1 MRRTVRAG
9 RPASVLVGLLL
20 AVGACSAAGAPTDPV
35 TAAVPTS
42 AVPTT
47 AVPTAAVPTTAV
59 PTTAAPTPSS
69 SVPTLAPT
77 ASPSRIRSPLPDVHV
92 PGVNDPSC
100 RSAERPVV
108 LLPGTFSTVQS
119 NFTALAAALQADGRC
134 VYGLNYGLAGVAPV
148 RDSASA
154 AAGFVQD
161 VRAATGAD
169 QVDVVGFSQGGLVL
183 RTALRLDGLAPAVAT
198 AVLIAPSFHGS
209 TADLLTGVPAA
220 ACPACA
226 DQTAGSALLTELDA
240 GGDLDGQVRYATI
253 SSRDDTVVTPVD
265 GQSPVGPADRV
276 RSLVIQD
283 RCPQA
288 RVSHLDLPADPGVV
302 GWLGA
307 ALDSDGRPEPTAY
320 RCP

>member
-42 AVPTT
+42 ALPTS
-47 AVPTAAVPTTAV
+47 AVPTTAV
-59 PTTAAPTPSS
+59 PTTAVPTPSS

-77 ASPSRIRSPLPDVHV
+77 ASPSRIPSALPDVHV

-134 VYGLNYGLAGVAPV
+134 VYGLNYGLAGIAPV

-183 RTALRLDGLAPAVAT
+183 RTALRLDGLAPAVAS

-265 GQSPVGPADRV
+265 AQSPVGPADRV

-283 RCPQA
+283 RCPRA
-288 RVSHLDLPADPGVV
+288 TVSHLDLPADPGVV
-302 GWLGA
+302 GWVGA

>member
-42 AVPTT
+42 ALPTS
-47 AVPTAAVPTTAV
+47 AVPTTAV
-59 PTTAAPTPSS
+59 PTTAVPTPSS

-77 ASPSRIRSPLPDVHV
+77 ATPSRIPSPLPDVHV

-302 GWLGA
+302 GWVGA

>member
-20 AVGACSAAGAPTDPV
+20 AVGACSAAGAPTDPA
-35 TAAVPTS
+35 TTAVPTS

>member
-1 MRRTVRAG
+1 MRRAVRAG
-9 RPASVLVGLLL
+9 RPASVLAGLLLAGLLL
-20 AVGACSAAGAPTDPV
+20 AVGACSAVGAPIGPAT
-35 TAAVPTS
+35 T

-59 PTTAAPTPSS
+59 PTPSS

-77 ASPSRIRSPLPDVHV
+77 ASPIPLPDVHV
-92 PGVNDPSC
+92 PGVNDPFC

-134 VYGLNYGLAGVAPV
+134 VYGLNYSLAGVAPV
-148 RDSASA
+148 RESATA

-276 RSLVIQD
+276 RSLAIQD
-283 RCPQA
+283 RCPRA
-288 RVSHLDLPADPGVV
+288 TVSHLDLPADPGVV
-302 GWLGA
+302 GWVGA

>member
-9 RPASVLVGLLL
+9 RPVSVLVGLLL

-35 TAAVPTS
+35 TSAAL
-42 AVPTT
+42 TT
-47 AVPTAAVPTTAV
+47 AALTTAA
-59 PTTAAPTPSS
+59 PTTAAPTTS
-69 SVPTLAPT
+69 SVSTLAPT

-92 PGVNDPSC
+92 PGVNDPAC

-119 NFTALAAALQADGRC
+119 NFTALAAALQAGGRC

-148 RDSASA
+148 RASATA

-240 GGDLDGQVRYATI
+240 GGDLDGPVRYATI

-265 GQSPVGPADRV
+265 AQSPVGPTGSGRWSSRTDAPRRGSRTWICPPTRGWSAGWAPHWTATAGPSRPRIVAPDRYGKI
-276 RSLVIQD
+276 SSGL
-283 RCPQA
+283 
-288 RVSHLDLPADPGVV
+288 
-302 GWLGA
+302 
-307 ALDSDGRPEPTAY
+307 
-320 RCP
+320 

>member
-1 MRRTVRAG
+1 MRRTARAG

-35 TAAVPTS
+35 TT

-47 AVPTAAVPTTAV
+47 AAPTTAVPTTAV
-59 PTTAAPTPSS
+59 PTTS
-69 SVPTLAPT
+69 SVSTPAPT
-77 ASPSRIRSPLPDVHV
+77 ATPSRIRSPLPDVHV

-100 RSAERPVV
+100 RSAQRPVV

-119 NFTALAAALQADGRC
+119 NFTALAAALRAGGRC
-134 VYGLNYGLAGVAPV
+134 VFGLNYGLAGVAPV

-161 VRAATGAD
+161 VRTATGAD

-183 RTALRLDGLAPAVAT
+183 RTALRLDGLAPAVAS

-265 GQSPVGPADRV
+265 AQSPVGPADRV

-283 RCPQA
+283 RCPRA
-288 RVSHLDLPADPGVV
+288 TVSHLDLPADPGVV
-302 GWLGA
+302 GWVGA

>member
-42 AVPTT
+42 ALPTS
-47 AVPTAAVPTTAV
+47 AVPTTAV
-59 PTTAAPTPSS
+59 PTTAVSTPTS

-77 ASPSRIRSPLPDVHV
+77 ATPSRIPSPLPDVHV

-119 NFTALAAALQADGRC
+119 NFTALAAALQADWRC

-154 AAGFVQD
+154 AAGN
-161 VRAATGAD
+161 
-169 QVDVVGFSQGGLVL
+169 
-183 RTALRLDGLAPAVAT
+183 
-198 AVLIAPSFHGS
+198 
-209 TADLLTGVPAA
+209 
-220 ACPACA
+220 
-226 DQTAGSALLTELDA
+226 
-240 GGDLDGQVRYATI
+240 
-253 SSRDDTVVTPVD
+253 
-265 GQSPVGPADRV
+265 
-276 RSLVIQD
+276 
-283 RCPQA
+283 
-288 RVSHLDLPADPGVV
+288 
-302 GWLGA
+302 
-307 ALDSDGRPEPTAY
+307 SDHWMS
-320 RCP
+320 